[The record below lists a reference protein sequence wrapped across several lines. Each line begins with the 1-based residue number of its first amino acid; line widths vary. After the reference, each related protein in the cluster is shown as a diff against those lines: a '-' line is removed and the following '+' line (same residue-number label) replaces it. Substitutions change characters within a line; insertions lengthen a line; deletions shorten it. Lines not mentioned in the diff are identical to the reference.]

1 MGYTETQFESAVEEF
16 GEVMFVLESDRE
28 YIIHGKSGY
37 EIDDGMVRASGMM
50 DDEFVVAEFPL
61 DVIEHHYT
69 HKEI

>member
-1 MGYTETQFESAVEEF
+1 MGYTENQFESAVEEF

-37 EIDDGMVRASGMM
+37 EINGSVVRASGIQGG
-50 DDEFVVAEFPL
+50 EFVIVEFPL

-69 HKEI
+69 HKEL